1 LKDAYADFR
10 VRPYINV
17 RVGQFKQ
24 PFSREEMMSD
34 NLTDFVERSV
44 INELSPSRDIGVMA
58 FGTLFERI
66 VGYQVSVSN
75 GTGEDAADNNDAKDV
90 AGRLV
95 VAPFRTTKLAWV
107 KNLELGANATFGE
120 EAGLASAQ
128 GRTTGRTSPRFTYFV
143 AQPARGERT
152 RWGADLGWSWGPVG
166 VIFEY
171 AQQSNE
177 RDELGPG
184 GADLDDVVAEGWY
197 LAATWLL
204 TGEDKVLGG
213 VVVPRRNFSP
223 WTGTWGPGAWQVG
236 VRYAELAFSSDD
248 PVDFFD
254 GNLAAIT
261 GGGPTAENGVQAL
274 TVGLNWYLN
283 PRVRAMFN
291 WTQYWYDNDLGTPFS
306 CELST
311 CTAAGLTSGDGA
323 WEIETSIQLW
333 F

>member
-1 LKDAYADFR
+1 
-10 VRPYINV
+10 
-17 RVGQFKQ
+17 
-24 PFSREEMMSD
+24 
-34 NLTDFVERSV
+34 
-44 INELSPSRDIGVMA
+44 
-58 FGTLFERI
+58 
-66 VGYQVSVSN
+66 
-75 GTGEDAADNNDAKDV
+75 
-90 AGRLV
+90 
-95 VAPFRTTKLAWV
+95 
-107 KNLELGANATFGE
+107 
-120 EAGLASAQ
+120 
-128 GRTTGRTSPRFTYFV
+128 
-143 AQPARGERT
+143 
-152 RWGADLGWSWGPVG
+152 
-166 VIFEY
+166 
-171 AQQSNE
+171 
-177 RDELGPG
+177 
-184 GADLDDVVAEGWY
+184 
-197 LAATWLL
+197 
-204 TGEDKVLGG
+204 
-213 VVVPRRNFSP
+213 
-223 WTGTWGPGAWQVG
+223 VG